1 MAYGVV
7 IERWPIERF
16 IAPSELTWPEV
27 DILLGA
33 WTSGTTY
40 FRKMDQEEWDEW
52 HENHMLPQASS
63 SSLTLGASSSSPPA
77 ESSSSSSSWNAPQSL
92 EDTNTSQEQI
102 SSLAAEPQPAN
113 SLQGQTPI
121 VDITNNAITMP
132 MPGAIQFINSL
143 VPGMAA
149 AGVRQ
154 RKRRLDAGKKRGPR
168 KKAAS
173 TTMEATS

>member
-16 IAPSELTWPEV
+16 IAPSELTRPEV

-52 HENHMLPQASS
+52 RKNHMSPQASS

-77 ESSSSSSSWNAPQSL
+77 ESLSSSSNAPQSS
-92 EDTNTSQEQI
+92 EDTNTSQEPI
-102 SSLAAEPQPAN
+102 SSLPAEPQPAN

-121 VDITNNAITMP
+121 VDITNNVINTP
-132 MPGAIQFINSL
+132 MPGAIQFINSS
-143 VPGMAA
+143 VPGTAA

-154 RKRRLDAGKKRGPR
+154 RKRRSDAGKKRGPR